1 MYSEHL
7 KEIKKVRE
15 FLTRRLE
22 MKAAAI
28 WSGEFQNLSRKYS
41 DLAYG
46 KDGGECLVNLGR
58 QGWVHLKISI
68 KEIEM
73 SEVDWKIHLD
83 EIKVKKIK
91 FAEKIKSKER
101 LLVELKII
109 QDQLKEYESE
119 FFYLGI

>member
-1 MYSEHL
+1 
-7 KEIKKVRE
+7 
-15 FLTRRLE
+15 